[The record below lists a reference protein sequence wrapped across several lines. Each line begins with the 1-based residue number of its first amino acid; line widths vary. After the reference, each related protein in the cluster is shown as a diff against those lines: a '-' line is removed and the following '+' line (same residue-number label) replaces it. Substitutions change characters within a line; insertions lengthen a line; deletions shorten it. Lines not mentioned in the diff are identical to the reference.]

1 MEDSQTSKPVT
12 IVVPAF
18 NEAEHL
24 RPFLEKLIVQ
34 TASFV
39 HETIVVDDGSVDR
52 TADVAE
58 QAGARVVR
66 LPRNRG
72 YGAALKQ
79 GIRSATTDYVMTI
92 DGDGQH
98 LVEDAMRLWERI
110 EHHDMVV
117 GERTKLVHSPLW
129 RMPGKWMLGWM
140 AQRLTGQ
147 KIPDLN
153 CGLRIIKTEVARRY
167 LHICP
172 SGFSFSTTM
181 TMALLSRGYDIM
193 FVPID
198 IERRQGSSTVSLMT
212 GFQTLVLVL
221 RIVSLFDPLRL
232 YIPASGVIMAA
243 GIIWSLPYVL
253 MGRGVS
259 VGSLLLVVTAILI
272 FSLGLLCDQISSL
285 RLERYE

>member
-12 IVVPAF
+12 VVVPAF

-39 HETIVVDDGSVDR
+39 HETIVVDDGSADR
-52 TADVAE
+52 TGEVAE
-58 QAGARVVR
+58 QAGARVLR

-79 GIRSATTDYVMTI
+79 GIRSATTAYIMTI
-92 DGDGQH
+92 DADGQH
-98 LVEDAMRLWERI
+98 RVEDALCLWERI
-110 EHHDMVV
+110 EHHDMAV

-129 RMPGKWMLGWM
+129 RMPGKWILGWV
-140 AQRLTGQ
+140 ARRLIGR

-181 TMALLSRGYDIM
+181 TMALLSRGYDVT

-198 IERRQGSSTVSLMT
+198 IDKRQGTSTVSLMT

-221 RIVSLFDPLRL
+221 RIASLFEPLRV
-232 YIPASGVIMAA
+232 YIPASGVMMAA
-243 GIIWSLPYVL
+243 GMLWSLPYVL
-253 MGRGVS
+253 MGKGVS
-259 VGSLLLVVTAILI
+259 VGSLLLVVTAVLI